1 MRPGHRERAAQ
12 KKDME
17 KVKAQR
23 RQKGLHPIQIVLV
36 NQRCPQ
42 GDGHKH
48 EPRQCRRRGTAQREK
63 IPPWIRRHAALP
75 LLVRRMLDSEVVA
88 VGMGYTDAIPCPT
101 PYQESNRAS
110 R

>member
-1 MRPGHRERAAQ
+1 MSSPGPPPLL
-12 KKDME
+12 
-17 KVKAQR
+17 QR
-23 RQKGLHPIQIVLV
+23 TLQIVLV

-48 EPRQCRRRGTAQREK
+48 APRQCRRRGTAQREK

-88 VGMGYTDAIPCPT
+88 GGLGGTARIPRPP
-101 PYQESNRAS
+101 PYPGSNAARRLDPLAPATS
-110 R
+110 